1 MENKKIGGGFL
12 RYVLAEV
19 YGYFSRGRG
28 VSRPPKSAA
37 KQLAGLIY
45 KTLYLLCILMS
56 IGGLGLLLYILGVW
70 VCLDSLSLTLLGVG
84 YLLFLFCVTSMV
96 IMNPCKQGMVCI

>member
-28 VSRPPKSAA
+28 VKGQDYFKS
-37 KQLAGLIY
+37 
-45 KTLYLLCILMS
+45 LYLLCILMS
-56 IGGLGLLLYILGVW
+56 IGGLGLLFYILG
-70 VCLDSLSLTLLGVG
+70 CGGRLDSLSLTLLGVG
-84 YLLFLFCVTSMV
+84 YLLFLFCVTDV
-96 IMNPCKQGMVCI
+96 IIIATSRSNL